1 MIPDKR
7 DVTYINHQ
15 YSIEY
20 PIMVPYDGSVAELT
34 HIIIIINNL
43 PLYLEK
49 GKLFLN
55 IGLRVTIL

>member
-15 YSIEY
+15 YGIEY
-20 PIMVPYDGSVAELT
+20 TIMVPYDGSVAELT